1 MSNEYPALPSS
12 SVRIRM
18 ASDVFIK
25 GGSDA
30 PAGVVDGG
38 AGEWDLP
45 GMVCHGG
52 WMEVHPVDWLDVQQ
66 LPKRARRVVGLV
78 SVLDPAASSVDTTA
92 TVKWPSFGQPPAPGQ
107 HLHYREE
114 VDPRFTAG
122 NPTSVVSV
130 DVTIPGISV
139 HVRMQASSGVKA
151 QFRAM

>member
-45 GMVCHGG
+45 GMIGHGG

-66 LPKRARRVVGLV
+66 LPSCARHVVGLA

-92 TVKWPSFGQPPAPGQ
+92 IVKWPNLGQPPAPGQ
-107 HLHYREE
+107 HLHYGEE
-114 VDPRFTAG
+114 VDPRFT
-122 NPTSVVSV
+122 TCTMCRKVTK
-130 DVTIPGISV
+130 DVTIPGINV

-151 QFRAM
+151 QFKAM